1 MEDVFRG
8 YLSHVIFTVSLD
20 CQEYLCHNHPSSLNG
35 ECMRFS
41 ASKQDVIRFGL
52 RLLRF
57 GEAKYKYV
65 SVLPTVACRHLHLS
79 SSLCSPPLSQ
89 VSVGTEVSKTSTS
102 VTVTFFEE
110 SSLIRQH

>member
-57 GEAKYKYV
+57 GEAKHNFV
-65 SVLPTVACRHLHLS
+65 AVLSTVACRHLHLS
-79 SSLCSPPLSQ
+79 SSSLCSPP
-89 VSVGTEVSKTSTS
+89 
-102 VTVTFFEE
+102 F
-110 SSLIRQH
+110 